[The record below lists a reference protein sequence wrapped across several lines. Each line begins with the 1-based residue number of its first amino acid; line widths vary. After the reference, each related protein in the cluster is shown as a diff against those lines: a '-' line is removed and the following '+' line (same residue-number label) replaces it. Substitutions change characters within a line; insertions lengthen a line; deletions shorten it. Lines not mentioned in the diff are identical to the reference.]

1 MDRVELKSML
11 RQPTEAAARQPG
23 CPVDDELAS
32 FMDGGLSE
40 QEHENLMM
48 HLADCAFCLERVGML
63 SRARDADSPARVPK
77 LLVVRSRK
85 LAAPR
90 QTAAARK
97 VSRGVAA
104 QWAAAAAV
112 VLAIGLVASQAPVPA
127 PQSTPAGQQV
137 TDYRQTRNIDPNALG
152 PAILSPHEGATI
164 SSRTGLFRWST
175 VPDSLYYEIR
185 IVSDEGDLVWQERV
199 EGTQWKLQPGL
210 ALAPGAEYFVR
221 VDAYLTES
229 KALNSDFVPFTAG
242 EAR

>member
-1 MDRVELKSML
+1 MDRIELKSML
-11 RQPTEAAARQPG
+11 RRPTEAAERQPG
-23 CPVDDELAS
+23 CPVDEKFAS

-40 QEHENLMM
+40 QEHEHLMK

-63 SRARDADSPARVPK
+63 SRASDADTIARVPE
-77 LLVVRSRK
+77 LLLVRSRK

-97 VSRGVAA
+97 LTWGVAA
-104 QWAAAAAV
+104 RWAAAAAV
-112 VLAIGLVASQAPVPA
+112 VLAIGLVARQAPVPA
-127 PQSTPAGQQV
+127 PQSAPAGQQV

-152 PAILSPHEGATI
+152 PGILSPHEGATI
-164 SSRTGLFRWST
+164 SSRNGLFRWST
-175 VPDSLYYEIR
+175 VPDSLYYQVR
-185 IVSDEGDLVWQERV
+185 IVSDEGNLVWQERV
-199 EGTQWKLQPGL
+199 NGTQWKLPPSL

-229 KALNSDFVPFTAG
+229 KALNSDFVPFTVS